1 MLPSVQLLAEGV
13 AGTNFVPKALRG
25 KTYEVAACILSGR
38 ELGVGPMEALQKI
51 HVVDGKPTLSAELM
65 RSLVLRAGH
74 VIEFRTLTD
83 SKVVIAGRR
92 AGSESWTEVTW
103 TTADAARIGVGGK
116 DVWKK
121 YPRQMLA
128 ARATSELCRLI
139 FPDALAGLSYTPE
152 EIEDLDSPAPT
163 TIARA
168 SSPGRG
174 SATVRR
180 TPKSEPTDEDSLD
193 EAAADVEAEIVE
205 AEVIETSSDVEGIT
219 DTQTKRLGALMREV
233 GITGREGAIAYCVD
247 VIRRPIESRNELT
260 KEEASRVIDAL
271 QELVIES
278 KRLSNEEMTE
288 D

>member
-152 EIEDLDSPAPT
+152 EIEDLDAPAPT

-168 SSPGRG
+168 SSSART
-174 SATVRR
+174 ATVRR
-180 TPKSEPTDEDSLD
+180 SPKPEPTVGESLPD
-193 EAAADVEAEIVE
+193 AATEVEAEIVE
-205 AEVIETSSDVEGIT
+205 AEVIETDPSLEGIT
-219 DTQTKRLGALMREV
+219 DAQTKRLGALMREA
-233 GITGREGAIAYCVD
+233 GITGRDGAIDYCAD
-247 VIRRPIESRNELT
+247 IIGRPIESRNELT
-260 KEEASRVIDAL
+260 KDEASRVIDAL
-271 QELVIES
+271 QEFVIES
-278 KRLSNEEMTE
+278 TRIANEETDE